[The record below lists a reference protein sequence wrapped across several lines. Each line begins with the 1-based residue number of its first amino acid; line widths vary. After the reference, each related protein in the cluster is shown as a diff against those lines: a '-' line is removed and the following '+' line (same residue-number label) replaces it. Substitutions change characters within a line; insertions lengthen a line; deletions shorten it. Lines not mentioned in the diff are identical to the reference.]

1 MGEWK
6 RLLCGLM
13 AVALLACALP
23 AAHAAGGTVE
33 IGNTVLAEGE
43 NSIGGGTATLN
54 TAAGTLALKNVVVS
68 SGLFIR
74 WASAFTI
81 TASGMNSIA
90 PAQGVNAI
98 YADAPALAIRLQ
110 QDASL
115 TLAAQSGAN
124 AVYCPSGSLTAAGPG
139 SLNASSLEYPAL
151 QAQGDVVLEAGLKA
165 GLGSDSQAIC
175 SLAGGV
181 TVDSASLA
189 AHSKDAAVYAGGA
202 STGGIYPGTSVVLRG
217 STVTLDVT
225 QGYDAVWAA
234 QGGIVVED
242 SVVEIQGRKDANG
255 GLALYSDG
263 DIAIRGA
270 GTQLTA
276 ASTYGISAVQNMTV
290 EAGTLDVSA
299 YDGDAFQAAAMQIS
313 GGQVQAYSATGRALC
328 TTDGTLS
335 ITGAGTRVTAVSE
348 NAKRPTIYSYGT
360 GGIFLDAGVSAENT
374 AGGRPFE
381 GVDKTEGVSDAI
393 TLGANC
399 EAVGV
404 KVHTVPEAP
413 ATTTPGVRSWFVPA
427 DGGQAPG
434 KVTVCRH
441 VWGAPVW
448 AWAGDYSAAAATFAC
463 GNDAAHTRT
472 VQATVTSETRGGST
486 VYTAVAT
493 FEGKAYTDVKTMAGQ
508 QGGGTGGT
516 APAQKPPPK
525 TGI

>member
-1 MGEWK
+1 MPCRKGP
-6 RLLCGLM
+6 GPG
-13 AVALLACALP
+13 VA
-23 AAHAAGGTVE
+23 AA
-33 IGNTVLAEGE
+33 IVL
-43 NSIGGGTATLN
+43 
-54 TAAGTLALKNVVVS
+54 AAGT
-68 SGLFIR
+68 
-74 WASAFTI
+74 
-81 TASGMNSIA
+81 
-90 PAQGVNAI
+90 
-98 YADAPALAIRLQ
+98 
-110 QDASL
+110 
-115 TLAAQSGAN
+115 
-124 AVYCPSGSLTAAGPG
+124 
-139 SLNASSLEYPAL
+139 
-151 QAQGDVVLEAGLKA
+151 
-165 GLGSDSQAIC
+165 
-175 SLAGGV
+175 
-181 TVDSASLA
+181 
-189 AHSKDAAVYAGGA
+189 
-202 STGGIYPGTSVVLRG
+202 VLRG

-255 GLALYSDG
+255 GLALYSEG
-263 DIAIRGA
+263 DIAIHGA

-348 NAKRPTIYSYGT
+348 NAKRPTVYSYGT

-427 DGGQAPG
+427 DGGQVPG

-516 APAQKPPPK
+516 APAQKPNPK

>member
-1 MGEWK
+1 MRPDGHGPACM
-6 RLLCGLM
+6 RPARSACGRRH
-13 AVALLACALP
+13 CENWQYG
-23 AAHAAGGTVE
+23 AGRGR
-33 IGNTVLAEGE
+33 

-81 TASGMNSIA
+81 TASGVNSIA

-98 YADAPALAIRLQ
+98 YADAPALAMRLQ

-124 AVYCPSGSLTAAGPG
+124 AVCCPSGSLTAAGPG

-242 SVVEIQGRKDANG
+242 SVIEIQGRKDANG
-255 GLALYSDG
+255 GLALYSNG

-276 ASTYGISAVQNMTV
+276 ASTYGISA
-290 EAGTLDVSA
+290 
-299 YDGDAFQAAAMQIS
+299 
-313 GGQVQAYSATGRALC
+313 
-328 TTDGTLS
+328 
-335 ITGAGTRVTAVSE
+335 
-348 NAKRPTIYSYGT
+348 
-360 GGIFLDAGVSAENT
+360 
-374 AGGRPFE
+374 
-381 GVDKTEGVSDAI
+381 
-393 TLGANC
+393 
-399 EAVGV
+399 
-404 KVHTVPEAP
+404 
-413 ATTTPGVRSWFVPA
+413 
-427 DGGQAPG
+427 G
-434 KVTVCRH
+434 KNIR
-441 VWGAPVW
+441 
-448 AWAGDYSAAAATFAC
+448 
-463 GNDAAHTRT
+463 
-472 VQATVTSETRGGST
+472 
-486 VYTAVAT
+486 
-493 FEGKAYTDVKTMAGQ
+493 
-508 QGGGTGGT
+508 
-516 APAQKPPPK
+516 
-525 TGI
+525 

>member
-1 MGEWK
+1 M
-6 RLLCGLM
+6 
-13 AVALLACALP
+13 P
-23 AAHAAGGTVE
+23 AGGTVK

-81 TASGMNSIA
+81 TASGVNSIA

-98 YADAPALAIRLQ
+98 YADAPALAMRLQ

-255 GLALYSDG
+255 GLALYSRWRYCHS
-263 DIAIRGA
+263 AAPAPSSRQA
-270 GTQLTA
+270 ATFCTA
-276 ASTYGISAVQNMTV
+276 QFRNMTV

-348 NAKRPTIYSYGT
+348 NAKRPTVYSYGT
-360 GGIFLDAGVSAENT
+360 GGIFLDADVSAENT

-434 KVTVCRH
+434 KVTVCPPCMGRPGLGLGRGLFCSRCH
-441 VWGAPVW
+441 ICVRKRCGPHAHR
-448 AWAGDYSAAAATFAC
+448 AGHGDKRNARRQHGLYRC
-463 GNDAAHTRT
+463 GH
-472 VQATVTSETRGGST
+472 
-486 VYTAVAT
+486 
-493 FEGKAYTDVKTMAGQ
+493 
-508 QGGGTGGT
+508 
-516 APAQKPPPK
+516 
-525 TGI
+525 I